1 MSVDEL
7 ADRGAVF
14 EIGRTLREART
25 RLGLDLAEVERR
37 TRIQARFL
45 VALEEERFELLPG
58 DAYARGFLRSYAE
71 ALGLDGQLFLDEYKA
86 RFGERAQSA
95 LAPPRQVERMRRPAL
110 PALVLASVVLAI
122 AGLAGLLSS
131 ACGTAARSS
140 ATRARPGEGKPTP
153 ARAGPTA
160 VEAACGASVAGSA
173 ADIGA
178 WDPDG
183 DGHEH
188 HDEAGLATDGDPAT
202 YWRTETYADG
212 LKKPGLGL
220 LLDAGAPVRPSHLSR
235 STDTPGC
242 RALIEAGTAVGGPFT
257 AISRPLTVAPPAPSP
272 STEAGRATTSSGSR
286 GFDHL
291 AHVNEVRA
299 TRLGARPRCALAATR

>member
-140 ATRARPGEGKPTP
+140 ATRAPRRGQAHTGPRRADRGRGGLRRQRCRFGCGHRRVGSRRRRPRAPRRGGPGDRRRPRHLLAHGDVRRRAQETRPRPP
-153 ARAGPTA
+153 ARRRRAGPT
-160 VEAACGASVAGSA
+160 VTPQPEHRHPRLQGADRSRNGGRRPVH
-173 ADIGA
+173 
-178 WDPDG
+178 
-183 DGHEH
+183 GH
-188 HDEAGLATDGDPAT
+188 LASSD
-202 YWRTETYADG
+202 
-212 LKKPGLGL
+212 
-220 LLDAGAPVRPSHLSR
+220 
-235 STDTPGC
+235 
-242 RALIEAGTAVGGPFT
+242 
-257 AISRPLTVAPPAPSP
+257 
-272 STEAGRATTSSGSR
+272 GRATSTFALHGSR
-286 GFDHL
+286 
-291 AHVNEVRA
+291 ARYHVVWI
-299 TRLGARPRCALAATR
+299 TRL